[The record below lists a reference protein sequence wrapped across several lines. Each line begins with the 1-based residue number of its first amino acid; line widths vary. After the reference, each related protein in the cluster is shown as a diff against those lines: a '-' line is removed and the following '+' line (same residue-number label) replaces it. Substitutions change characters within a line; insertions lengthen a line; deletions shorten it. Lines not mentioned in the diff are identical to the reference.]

1 MITTGLKLT
10 KTITIVLIVIIII
23 VRKCVREKTKKNV
36 DGSGVEYYCT

>member
-23 VRKCVREKTKKNV
+23 VRKCISEKIRKND